1 MEENLFMEII
11 KNNFNPV
18 RSKKMKCKHC
28 KSKFRVTYDDLNMH
42 YNTVDIVTSYYFKC
56 PCCKEKMELSLK
68 KGKKLKKLYFGEKQ
82 NEKV

>member
-28 KSKFRVTYDDLNMH
+28 KSKFRVTYDDLKM
-42 YNTVDIVTSYYFKC
+42 YYAEDIEPGYYFEC

-68 KGKKLKKLYFGEKQ
+68 KGKKLKKTIFWRKT
-82 NEKV
+82 K

>member
-1 MEENLFMEII
+1 MEII

-28 KSKFRVTYDDLNMH
+28 KSKFRVTYDDLKMH
-42 YNTVDIVTSYYFKC
+42 YNTVDIVTSYYFEC

-68 KGKKLKKLYFGEKQ
+68 KGKKLKKTIFWRKT
-82 NEKV
+82 K